1 MDEAIV
7 LKDLLLV
14 LAEILGAGAVVF
26 GAMFA
31 VHKWVLKQ
39 NAQDVEIKSLK
50 EEQRVICYG
59 VLAALKGLQEQG
71 CNGPVTKAIDEME
84 KHLNKKAHQ

>member
-1 MDEAIV
+1 MDEAIL

-26 GAMFA
+26 GAVFA

-39 NAQDVEIKSLK
+39 NHQDTEIKALK
-50 EEQRVICYG
+50 EEQTVICYG
-59 VLAALKGLQEQG
+59 VLAALKGLKEQG
-71 CNGPVTKAIDEME
+71 CNGPVTQAINEME
-84 KHLNKKAHQ
+84 KHLNKKAHK

>member
-7 LKDLLLV
+7 LKDLLLGF
-14 LAEILGAGAVVF
+14 AEILGAGAVVF

-39 NAQDVEIKSLK
+39 NNQDVEIKALK
-50 EEQRVICYG
+50 EEQTVICYG
-59 VLAALKGLQEQG
+59 VLAALKGLKEQG

-84 KHLNKKAHQ
+84 KYLNKKAHK

>member
-1 MDEAIV
+1 MDEVIV
-7 LKDLLLV
+7 LKDLLLI

-26 GAMFA
+26 GAVFA

-39 NAQDVEIKSLK
+39 NAQDDEIKALK
-50 EEQRVICYG
+50 EEQTIICYG
-59 VLAALKGLQEQG
+59 VLAALKGLKEQG
-71 CNGPVTKAIDEME
+71 CNGPVTEAINEME